1 MQPSVRRAPAR
12 RFRVVRAIRAA
23 ALSAAAGWLVLA
35 YGAQTFRIQGAS
47 MAPALRSGE
56 RVLVNKIGVRLGG
69 IGRGDVVVFHD
80 PADSGIVMVKRIVA
94 VPGDTVR
101 FRGDAVSVAPAPGED
116 ARESPAA
123 RPGPR
128 SVEARDIGGALS
140 AGLDGISITVDAGHY
155 FALGDNRRQSTDSRH
170 WGLVPRDAIF
180 GRVVARVFPPGRI
193 SWVEP

>member
-1 MQPSVRRAPAR
+1 MQPSLRRAPAR

-101 FRGDAVSVAPAPGED
+101 FRGDAVSVAPAPGD
-116 ARESPAA
+116 HAREPAA
-123 RPGPR
+123 RPGTLP
-128 SVEARDIGGALS
+128 VETPDDDGAPS